1 MRAGRTRPP
10 RITQPFV
17 RKETKQLHTSRAAPL
32 GRSLPLMRNL
42 LLVLRLHLG
51 LKLVPRVHRVRNLQF
66 MHKLLLVSRP
76 HLGPKLVPR
85 VRRARN
91 LQFMRNLLRVPRPHP
106 GPKLVP
112 RVRRVLHRKKATPA
126 RGEPQDSEL
135 DSKWC
140 GPLHGFAPSS
150 FLGTQPSRDCL
161 STFRVLSRIDQ
172 QQTTESL
179 ITLVGRYLTAEKGV
193 EHDWNH
199 IDCDF
204 DIGTCRSA
212 TDLAA

>member
-1 MRAGRTRPP
+1 
-10 RITQPFV
+10 
-17 RKETKQLHTSRAAPL
+17 
-32 GRSLPLMRNL
+32 MRNL

-51 LKLVPRVHRVRNLQF
+51 LKLVPRVHHVRNPQF
-66 MHKLLLVSRP
+66 MRNLLRVLRLHPGLKLVPRVHHVRSLPLMLNLLRVPRP
-76 HLGPKLVPR
+76 HLGPKLVC
-85 VRRARN
+85 
-91 LQFMRNLLRVPRPHP
+91 
-106 GPKLVP
+106 

-199 IDCDF
+199 LDCDF
-204 DIGTCRSA
+204 DIGTCRCA